1 MHEVTHRA
9 QFAGVPWMRGHFLGL
24 VQQAFD
30 AVDPDPRSVLQAVTR
45 ALEEMRQ
52 GRNPL
57 DEGGLVG
64 LFATPEQ
71 RVVLGQV
78 QALMSLLEGH
88 GNYVMTE
95 LGRRYV
101 PGEERMD
108 RVLHQRRNQG
118 GVTGTM
124 HKLLGLEQKMRQYE
138 VGEHFVRAA
147 VDLAGPGAVDRAWVS
162 PDHLPT
168 LAELDDPAS
177 WLARVDRLPVA
188 S

>member
-1 MHEVTHRA
+1 MS
-9 QFAGVPWMRGHFLGL
+9 P
-24 VQQAFD
+24 
-30 AVDPDPRSVLQAVTR
+30 PDPRAVFQAITR
-45 ALEEMRQ
+45 ALEEARQ

-57 DEGGLVG
+57 DDGGLVG
-64 LFATPEQ
+64 LFATAEQ
-71 RVVLGQV
+71 RIVLDRI

-88 GNYVMTE
+88 GNFVMTE

-101 PGEERMD
+101 PGEARMD
-108 RVLHQRRNQG
+108 RVLHQRRNAG
-118 GVTGTM
+118 GLTGQL

-138 VGEHFVRAA
+138 VGERFVRAA
-147 VDLAGPGAVDRAWVS
+147 VDRAGPDAIDRAWVS

-168 LAELDDPAS
+168 LAELDDAGV